1 MRVLVACEYSGAV
14 RDAFRALGHDAT
26 SCDLRRASRG
36 GRMSTIKAIA
46 NLLRAPA
53 TNTDD
58 EKNAA
63 LIAALRATTEADA
76 LAKFRSQ
83 LGLDGEAS

>member
-1 MRVLVACEYSGAV
+1 
-14 RDAFRALGHDAT
+14 
-26 SCDLRRASRG
+26 
-36 GRMSTIKAIA
+36 MSTIKAIA
-46 NLLRAPA
+46 DLLRTPA
-53 TNTDD
+53 TNADD

-83 LGLDGEAS
+83 LGLDGDK

>member
-1 MRVLVACEYSGAV
+1 
-14 RDAFRALGHDAT
+14 
-26 SCDLRRASRG
+26 
-36 GRMSTIKAIA
+36 MSTIKAIA